1 MSRGHRDRGVSGGK
15 RGFAIELQDSG
26 NLDLHGDDGGV
37 VWQSFSHPTDT
48 LLWNQEFSEGMK
60 LVSNPSSNNLS
71 YILQIKYGD
80 LVLSSGYQTPQPYWS
95 MAKEIL
101 FRIEGQVVLQEQ
113 KYQAIRAAH
122 QNLVILTWNVLVTS
136 ASALHVSAS
145 VLNCKAGVV
154 SSCDPSRGLQ
164 SFYKDLQTAT
174 NNFSVKLGQRGFAS
188 VYQGILPDGT
198 RLAVKKLEGIGQGQK
213 EFQAEVTII
222 GSIHHLHLVWLRGFC
237 ANGSLDK
244 WIFMKYNK
252 ESLLDWEDKVQYSN
266 VYS

>member
-95 MAKEIL
+95 MAKEI
-101 FRIEGQVVLQEQ
+101 RKTINKDGGV
-113 KYQAIRAAH
+113 
-122 QNLVILTWNVLVTS
+122 VTS
-136 ASALHVSAS
+136 TTISKNSWKFFDRSKALLWQFIFSSNIDANATWIA
-145 VLNCKAGVV
+145 VLGSDGFISFYSLQNRG
-154 SSCDPSRGLQ
+154 SSGPSGTKIPSDSSSTPEPCDSYLECFSNKCQCPSRL
-164 SFYKDLQTAT
+164 S
-174 NNFSVKLGQRGFAS
+174 
-188 VYQGILPDGT
+188 
-198 RLAVKKLEGIGQGQK
+198 
-213 EFQAEVTII
+213 
-222 GSIHHLHLVWLRGFC
+222 
-237 ANGSLDK
+237 
-244 WIFMKYNK
+244 
-252 ESLLDWEDKVQYSN
+252 
-266 VYS
+266 